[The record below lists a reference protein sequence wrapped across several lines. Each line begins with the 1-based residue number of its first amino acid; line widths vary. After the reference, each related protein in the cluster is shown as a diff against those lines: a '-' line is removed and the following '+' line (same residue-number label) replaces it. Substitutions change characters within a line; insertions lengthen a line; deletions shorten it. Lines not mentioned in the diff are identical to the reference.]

1 MRSLALEMDS
11 SSSLVEAAVLLPVYR
26 DGDGELRLVLVQR
39 GSGGVHG
46 GELAFPG
53 GKRDPDDNSLLDTAL
68 RETQEEIG
76 LAKDAVSV
84 LSRLPVVET
93 RTTGFRITP
102 FLARIAPPARWRP
115 ERREVAEVLDVSL
128 SEFERPGNRG
138 EAFMRLPGWT
148 EPQEFPFFR
157 IGAHKL
163 WGASYRMLQPLLP
176 SLAANEWDV

>member
-68 RETQEEIG
+68 R
-76 LAKDAVSV
+76 
-84 LSRLPVVET
+84 
-93 RTTGFRITP
+93 
-102 FLARIAPPARWRP
+102 
-115 ERREVAEVLDVSL
+115 
-128 SEFERPGNRG
+128 
-138 EAFMRLPGWT
+138 
-148 EPQEFPFFR
+148 
-157 IGAHKL
+157 
-163 WGASYRMLQPLLP
+163 
-176 SLAANEWDV
+176 